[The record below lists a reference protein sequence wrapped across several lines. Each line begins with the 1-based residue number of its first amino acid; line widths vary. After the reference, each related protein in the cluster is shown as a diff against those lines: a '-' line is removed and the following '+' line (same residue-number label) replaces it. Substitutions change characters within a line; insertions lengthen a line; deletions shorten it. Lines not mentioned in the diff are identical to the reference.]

1 MRIALAR
8 AADLIDESD
17 DEFVVEMTGHAR
29 SLKAYARRLTRDN
42 RGDADD
48 LLQDALLRC
57 WAARHRFELG
67 TNFLAWARTVMRN
80 IFLSDRRRDRFHA
93 DLPEDAFERLLGV
106 TDTQGLTVDL
116 RDVRWALGELTPEH
130 REAVLLASEGL
141 SIEEGAAQLAIPE
154 GTFKSRVWRGRLR
167 LRQLTENRDTPLLPL
182 KHIGAKPR
190 EVTRPRR
197 DWTGVTIG

>member
-1 MRIALAR
+1 MRTALAQK
-8 AADLIDESD
+8 ADVIEVSD
-17 DEFVVEMTGHAR
+17 DGFAAELTGHAG
-29 SLKAYARRLTRDN
+29 SLKAYARRLTRDS

-67 TNFLAWARTVMRN
+67 TNFPAWARTVMRN
-80 IFLSDRRRDRFHA
+80 IFLSDRRSDRFHA
-93 DLPEDAFERLLGV
+93 DLPEEAFDRLLGV
-106 TDTQGLTVDL
+106 TDTQGLAVEL

-167 LRQLTENRDTPLLPL
+167 LRQLTENRNTPLLPAKRIEA
-182 KHIGAKPR
+182 KHRGA
-190 EVTRPRR
+190 TRPRR